1 MNPSATLAAPSPWHA
16 GELALQQSIGVV
28 ERMDAPGRLFVRDF
42 MPEQH
47 RDFYSQLHFVV
58 LGSVDAQGDA
68 WATLRAGRAGFLRSP
83 DPHTLHLGVARDAA
97 DPADPGMDDG
107 EAIGLLGIDPMTRR
121 RNRLNGTV
129 RRAPCGAGRGFDIA
143 VGQSFGNCPQYI
155 QSRSLRF
162 VRDPGV
168 PSGVPAV
175 ELAGLDARARA
186 LIAAADTFY
195 VASYIERDDGTR
207 QVDVSHRGGK
217 PGFVRVGEDGV
228 LTVPDFAGN
237 KFFMTLG
244 NLLVNPRAGLLFVDP
259 VTGDLLQ
266 MTGEAR
272 IILDGPEIAAFEGA
286 ERLWTF
292 TPRRVLR
299 RPDALPLRWRMVS
312 DGWSPSLARTGS
324 WPEAKRR
331 LEKSARAGQTGQ
343 AGPWRPFR
351 VLRTV
356 DESTGVRS
364 LHLAPADGLPAV
376 SPQPGQHLPVRLT
389 LADGTRQV
397 RSYTLSS
404 APSDGPYRISV
415 KRQGQASAQLHAL
428 APGAL
433 IEARAPAGQFT
444 LDAAARRPAVLLA
457 AGIGITPL
465 LAMLRHAVH
474 EGRRTGFLRP
484 IWLFHAVRTVAERP
498 FDAEIA
504 ALVEAAQGAVRW
516 VRVLSE
522 PGLAQPGRD
531 FEHAGRIDMALL
543 QSMLPFGDH
552 DFHLCGPAAF
562 MQATYDGLRA
572 LSVPDARIHAEAFG
586 PSGLRRAAAGADVAV
601 AAGAADPLPPPATE
615 PVRLVFT
622 ASGREARWTP
632 GAGSLLDVA
641 EAQGLA
647 PAFGC
652 RSGSCGSC
660 ATRVQ
665 KGTVTYAERPSF
677 AVAPGEALLC
687 CALPAQA
694 TQAIHLAV

>member
-1 MNPSATLAAPSPWHA
+1 MDQPSSVGAPSPWHA
-16 GELALQQSIGVV
+16 GELAIQQSIGVV
-28 ERMDAPGRLFVRDF
+28 ERMDQPGRLFVRDF

-47 RDFYSQLHFVV
+47 RSFFPLLHFVV
-58 LGSVDAQGDA
+58 LGSVDARGDP
-68 WATLRAGRAGFLRSP
+68 WATVRAGRAGFLRSP
-83 DPHTLHLGVARDAA
+83 DAQTLHVGVARDAA
-97 DPADPGMDDG
+97 DPADAGMGDG
-107 EAIGLLGIDPMTRR
+107 DAIGLLGIDPMTRR

-129 RRAPCGAGRGFDIA
+129 RRAPDGAGRGFDIA

-168 PSGVPAV
+168 PGGASAV
-175 ELAGLDARARA
+175 EQPGLDARARA
-186 LIAAADTFY
+186 MVAAADTFY
-195 VASYIERDDGTR
+195 VASYITRDDGTR

-228 LTVPDFAGN
+228 LTVPDFSGN

-259 VTGDLLQ
+259 ATGDMLQ

-272 IILDGPEIAAFEGA
+272 VILEGPEIAAFEGA

-292 TPRRVLR
+292 TPRRVLH
-299 RPDALPLRWRMVS
+299 RPDALPLRWRMAP
-312 DGWSPSLARTGS
+312 DGWSPSLAMTGS
-324 WPEAKRR
+324 WPEAAQR
-331 LEKSARAGQTGQ
+331 LAAATRAGQ
-343 AGPWRPFR
+343 WRPFR
-351 VLRTV
+351 VARTV
-356 DESTGVRS
+356 DESAGVRS
-364 LHLAPADGLPAV
+364 LHLEPADGLAALP
-376 SPQPGQHLPVRLT
+376 SRPGQHLPVRLT
-389 LADGTRQV
+389 LADGTRLV

-404 APSDGPYRISV
+404 APSDGHYRISV
-415 KRQGQASAQLHAL
+415 KRQGQASTQLHAL

-433 IEARAPAGQFT
+433 VEARAPAGHFT
-444 LDAAARRPAVLLA
+444 LDAAVRRPAVLLA

-465 LAMLRHAVH
+465 LAMLRHTVQ
-474 EGRRTGFLRP
+474 EGRRTRYLRP
-484 IWLFHAVRTVAERP
+484 TWLFQSARTLAERP

-516 VRVLSE
+516 VRVLSQ
-522 PGLAQPGRD
+522 PGEAEPGRD

-543 QSMLPFGDH
+543 QATLPFGDH
-552 DFHLCGPAAF
+552 DFYLCGPAAF

-572 LSVPDARIHAEAFG
+572 LNVPDDRIHAEAFG
-586 PSGLRRAAAGADVAV
+586 PSALRRAGADAV
-601 AAGAADPLPPPATE
+601 KAEPLPPPATE

-641 EAQGLA
+641 EAQGLS

-652 RSGSCGSC
+652 RGGSCGSC

-665 KGTVTYAERPSF
+665 HGAVTYAERPPF
-677 AVAPGEALLC
+677 TAAPGEALLC
-687 CALPAQA
+687 CAVPAQG
-694 TQAIHLAV
+694 QGEVHLAV